1 VFIDIFMAVLCV
13 KHSHFYWVSCQNKKS
28 CFIKVWLWL
37 VILICE
43 DIMHHVVIVGGGF
56 GGLYAAKQL
65 GRLGRSVRVTLID
78 KRNFHLFQPL
88 LYQVATG
95 GLSPGDIASPLRA
108 VLRHYSNISVIQSEV
123 FDIRVSDKTVVLKE
137 GEVTYDT
144 LILSAGVSHSY
155 FGNEQWQKYA
165 PGLKTV
171 EDALDIRHR
180 VFQAF
185 EKAEQAKSDSE
196 RMAWMTFVLV
206 GAGPTGV
213 ELAGAVAELAFA
225 TLVKDF
231 RNIDTKK
238 TKIIL
243 LEGADRV
250 LPPFAEGLSD
260 KAQKS
265 LERLGVQVQTK
276 AMVTDIQ
283 ADCVVYKKEDA
294 EYTIATHTVL
304 WAAGMKASP
313 LSAVLKRETGAEL
326 DRQGRVVVAPDLSV
340 PQYADILVIGDLACY
355 QHQGER
361 PLPGVAPVAMQMG
374 RYAACLIRNRI
385 KGHKSKPFRYVDK
398 GSLAVIG
405 RNAAVADLGFIKF
418 SGFFAWFA
426 WVFIHIAYLIEYDN
440 RLLVLFQWA
449 WNYVTR
455 KRGARLITGKVDG

>member
-1 VFIDIFMAVLCV
+1 
-13 KHSHFYWVSCQNKKS
+13 
-28 CFIKVWLWL
+28 
-37 VILICE
+37 
-43 DIMHHVVIVGGGF
+43 MHHVVVVGGGF

-65 GRLGRSVRVTLID
+65 GKLGNVVRVTVID

-108 VLRHYSNISVIQSEV
+108 VLNRYKNISVLQAEV
-123 FDIRVSDKTVVLKE
+123 TDIRVADKTVVLKD

-144 LILSAGVSHSY
+144 LILGVGVSHSY
-155 FGNEQWQKYA
+155 FGNDQWQKNA

-171 EDALDIRHR
+171 EDALEIRQR
-180 VFQAF
+180 VFNAF
-185 EKAEQAKSDSE
+185 EKAERATSE
-196 RMAWMTFVLV
+196 AEREAWMTFVLV

-213 ELAGAVAELAFA
+213 ELAGAVADLAYA

-231 RNIDTKK
+231 RNIDTTK
-238 TKIIL
+238 TKILL
-243 LEGADRV
+243 LEGAGRV
-250 LPPFAEGLSD
+250 LPPYTEGLSA
-260 KAQKS
+260 KAQKA
-265 LERLGVQVQTK
+265 LERLGVAVLTQ

-283 ADCVVYKKEDA
+283 ADQVTYKKDDVEHK
-294 EYTIATHTVL
+294 IATHTVL
-304 WAAGMKASP
+304 WAAGMKASQ
-313 LSAVLKRETGAEL
+313 LSEVVKRETGAEL

-340 PQYADILVIGDLACY
+340 PNHPEILVIGDLACY
-355 QHQGER
+355 KHQGDA

-374 RYAACLIRNRI
+374 RYAARLVRNRL
-385 KGHKSKPFRYVDK
+385 KGRESKPFHYIDK

-405 RNAAVADLGFIKF
+405 RNAAVADLGFLKF
-418 SGFFAWFA
+418 SGFFAWFS

-449 WNYVTR
+449 LNYVTR

>member
-1 VFIDIFMAVLCV
+1 
-13 KHSHFYWVSCQNKKS
+13 
-28 CFIKVWLWL
+28 
-37 VILICE
+37 
-43 DIMHHVVIVGGGF
+43 MHHVVIVGGGF

-65 GRLGRSVRVTLID
+65 GRLGNAVRVTLID

-108 VLRHYSNISVIQSEV
+108 VLNRYKNISVIQGEV
-123 FDIRVSDKTVVLKE
+123 LDICVADKTVVLKD
-137 GEVTYDT
+137 GEMTYDT
-144 LILSAGVSHSY
+144 LILGAGVSHSY
-155 FGNEQWQKYA
+155 FGNDQWQKFA

-180 VFQAF
+180 VFNAF
-185 EKAEQAKSDSE
+185 EKAERATNDAE
-196 RMAWMTFVLV
+196 RDAWMTFVLV

-231 RNIDTKK
+231 RHIDTQKA
-238 TKIIL
+238 KIIL

-250 LPPFAEGLSD
+250 LPPFVEKLSA

-265 LERLGVQVQTK
+265 LEHLGVQVHTR

-283 ADCVVYKKEDA
+283 ADGVVYKQEDT
-294 EYTIATHTVL
+294 EHKIATRTVL

-313 LSAVLKRETGAEL
+313 LSEVIKRETGAEL
-326 DRQGRVVVAPDLSV
+326 DRQGRVVVDPDLSV
-340 PQYADILVIGDLACY
+340 PGYADILVIGDLACFK
-355 QHQGER
+355 HQGER

-374 RYAACLIRNRI
+374 RYAAQLIRNRI
-385 KGHKSKPFRYVDK
+385 RGRESKPFHYVDK
-398 GSLAVIG
+398 GNLAVIG
-405 RNAAVADLGFIKF
+405 RNAAVADLGFLKF

-455 KRGARLITGKVDG
+455 KKGARLITGKVDA